1 MRLLLAASGHRLDHG
16 EQAEFDHLAAPLFIE
31 VGRDEIHGLQRVC
44 PGLQVICKRRP
55 DARVEVVQFALL
67 LPSPGLS

>member
-1 MRLLLAASGHRLDHG
+1 
-16 EQAEFDHLAAPLFIE
+16 
-31 VGRDEIHGLQRVC
+31 
-44 PGLQVICKRRP
+44 VICKRRP